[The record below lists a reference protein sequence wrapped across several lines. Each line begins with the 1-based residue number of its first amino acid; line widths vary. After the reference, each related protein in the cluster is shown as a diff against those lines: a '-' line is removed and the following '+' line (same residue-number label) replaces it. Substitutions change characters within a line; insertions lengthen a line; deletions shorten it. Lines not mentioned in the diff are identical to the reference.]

1 MPGDRSREHRR
12 LATECLTLARQTSD
26 AKVRV
31 SLLEMAQRWF
41 TLAELA
47 ERDAY
52 TLLLRRRAIQAAIG
66 EELNTL
72 YRVSRCLPPYLLA
85 LLAQLKAA
93 SEENGEEA

>member
-26 AKVRV
+26 AKIRA
-31 SLLEMAQRWF
+31 SLLEMAQRWL

-47 ERDAY
+47 EQDAY
-52 TLLLRRRAIQAAIG
+52 TLSLRRRAILAAIG
-66 EELNTL
+66 EELKTL
-72 YRVSRCLPPYLLA
+72 YRMSHCIPPHLLA

-93 SEENGEEA
+93 SEKNGEEG